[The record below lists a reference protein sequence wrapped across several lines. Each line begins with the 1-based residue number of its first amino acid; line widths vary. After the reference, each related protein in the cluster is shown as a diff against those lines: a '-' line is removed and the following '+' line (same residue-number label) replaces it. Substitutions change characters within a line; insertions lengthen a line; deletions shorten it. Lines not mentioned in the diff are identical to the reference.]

1 MEIKLFRTDK
11 KLMCRLPGDKKD
23 TPAAELF
30 LGIIFLKPE
39 QIKEKLGNEK
49 PVIIPT
55 CSITEQEEK
64 DIAKINLYLGTIYIN

>member
-39 QIKEKLGNEK
+39 KIKEKLGNEK

-64 DIAKINLYLGTIYIN
+64 DIAKINFYLDTIYIN

>member
-49 PVIIPT
+49 PVIVPT